1 MTKEIEE
8 GDWVRF
14 YQDGKMVIGVVQYTE
29 KDLYSSDLKVKTDIG
44 CLRDYEVLEVR
55 RRGE

>member
-1 MTKEIEE
+1 MTKDIRE

-14 YQDGKMVIGVVQYTE
+14 YQCGKIVIGVVQYIE
-29 KDLYSSDLKVKTDIG
+29 KDLYSSDLKIKTDIG

-55 RRGE
+55 QRGE